1 MARLESPGE
10 PDDVSFQSIMTSL
23 ELKKIGVVIGP
34 QKTAAWDVV
43 RDLQAWCE
51 ARGIELKAR
60 AIKETAQLMPCER
73 LVEQEGELAEDLDLL
88 VSLGGDGTMLGVSRF
103 IGVRQV
109 PVLGVNFGFLGYLTE
124 FTLEELFSA
133 LDGLREG
140 NFFLDRRFMLEA
152 VLTRAGEQL
161 SSSVALNDAVVST
174 GGPVRMIEIEC
185 RINQMFVNSFR
196 ADGMIIATPT
206 GSTAYSLSAGGPIV
220 HPSMAA
226 ILLTPICPHTLSNRP
241 VVVPGDSVVDLLF
254 PRAERELML
263 TIDGQVPVQLL
274 PGDQVTV
281 TCSRT
286 TFDMIR
292 PTNRNYYEVLRTK
305 LKWGTR

>member
-1 MARLESPGE
+1 MP
-10 PDDVSFQSIMTSL
+10 SL

-43 RDLQAWCE
+43 RDLHAWCE

-60 AIKETAQLMPCER
+60 AIKEPAPLMPCEQ
-73 LVEQEGELAEDLDLL
+73 LVEQDGELAEDLDLL

-124 FTLEELFSA
+124 FTLEELFTA
-133 LDGLREG
+133 LEGLHEG
-140 NFFLDRRFMLEA
+140 NFILDCRFMLEA
-152 VLTRAGEQL
+152 VLTRAGRQIN
-161 SSSVALNDAVVST
+161 SSLALNDAVVST

-196 ADGMIIATPT
+196 ADGMIVATPT

-220 HPSMAA
+220 HPSMSA

-241 VVVPGDSVVDLLF
+241 VVVPGDSVVELLF
-254 PRAERELML
+254 PRADQELML
-263 TIDGQVPVQLL
+263 TIDGQVPIQIQQ
-274 PGDQVTV
+274 GDQVTV
-281 TCSRT
+281 KCSRT
-286 TFDMIR
+286 TFDLIR

>member
-43 RDLQAWCE
+43 RDLQAWCK

-73 LVEQEGELAEDLDLL
+73 LAEQEGELAEDLDLL

>member
-43 RDLQAWCE
+43 RDLQAWCK

>member
-1 MARLESPGE
+1 MS
-10 PDDVSFQSIMTSL
+10 SL

-43 RDLQAWCE
+43 RDLRAWCD

-60 AIKETAQLMPCER
+60 AIKETSQLMPCER
-73 LVEQEGELAEDLDLL
+73 LAELDGQLAEGLDLL

-109 PVLGVNFGFLGYLTE
+109 PVPVLGVNFGFLGYLTE
-124 FTLEELFSA
+124 FSLDELFSA

-152 VLTRAGEQL
+152 VLTRAGERL
-161 SSSVALNDAVVST
+161 SPTLALNDAVVST
-174 GGPVRMIEIEC
+174 GGPVRIIEIEC

-220 HPSMAA
+220 HPSMSA

-254 PRAERELML
+254 PRADRELML
-263 TIDGQVPVQLL
+263 TIDGQVPVQLQ
-274 PGDQVTV
+274 PDDQVTV

-286 TFDMIR
+286 TFDLIR